1 VGGIEVNREENRSL
15 DDVIARRRS
24 IRAFKPEAPP
34 ETLVERVILAGLQGP
49 YAGLV
54 ERGRAPYRLF
64 RVVRQGPLMTRVQ
77 EAIKE
82 QAKAS
87 LDQLKGEMA
96 GAPRPGEG
104 GAPFLKVLEGFAE
117 SGIPS
122 LKNAPFFIVVAERRG
137 IPPVEFESLAHCLEN
152 MWLKATA
159 LGLGFQL
166 LTVTK
171 MLSES
176 PGFFDLV
183 NLEYGQFLLNGC
195 ALGYPQY
202 PPSEKDLP
210 AMKDV
215 VEWL

>member
-1 VGGIEVNREENRSL
+1 MTNDLFNQEENRAL
-15 DDVIARRRS
+15 DEIIARRRS

-34 ETLVERVILAGLQGP
+34 EGLVEQVILAGLRGP

-54 ERGRAPYRLF
+54 ERRGAPYRLF
-64 RVVRQGPLMTRVQ
+64 RVVRQGPLMNKVQ
-77 EAIKE
+77 DAIKE

-87 LDQLKGEMA
+87 LARLKGEMA
-96 GAPRPGEG
+96 DGPRPGEG
-104 GAPFLKVLEGFAE
+104 GTPFLKRLGSIAE

-122 LKNAPFFIVVAERRG
+122 LKDAPFFIVAAEGRG
-137 IPPVEFESLAHCLEN
+137 IPPVEYESLAHCLEN

-171 MLSES
+171 MLSGSRE
-176 PGFFDLV
+176 FFELV
-183 NLEYGQFLLNGC
+183 NLEYGRFLLNGC

-202 PPSEKDLP
+202 PPQEKQLP
-210 AMKDV
+210 EMKDV